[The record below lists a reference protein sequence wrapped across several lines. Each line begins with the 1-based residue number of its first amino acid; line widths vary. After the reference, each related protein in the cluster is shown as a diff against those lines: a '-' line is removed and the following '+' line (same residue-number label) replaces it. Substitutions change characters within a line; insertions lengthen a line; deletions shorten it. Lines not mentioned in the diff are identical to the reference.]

1 MDGCGSS
8 NGRSWGMADNTAH
21 AGIQESDRKHPVR
34 PYFQTADSSAVF
46 HSFLRSSARFIR
58 GLPPDPLRQT
68 EEESD
73 GLSCVLRILDTI
85 AL

>member
-21 AGIQESDRKHPVR
+21 VGIQESDRKRPVR

-46 HSFLRSSARFIR
+46 RSFCGLPQFFC

-68 EEESD
+68 AEESD
-73 GLSCVLRILDTI
+73 GSSCVLTILDTI